1 VKDEIEMTDELEDRR
16 LVKRLLA
23 HDREAFNAFFDG
35 YFPRLYRFAR
45 TRLGN
50 DPDTTKEVVQV
61 TLTKA
66 IRKLAT
72 YRGEAA
78 LFTWLC
84 TICRNEI
91 AEYRERVAR
100 ERRHVVLTEDA
111 ADIRAA
117 VEAIAA
123 PESDD
128 PEHNFRR
135 LETTRLI
142 QVALDQLPAHYGNAL
157 EWKYLYGYSVEE
169 IAAKLGVGLEAAQS
183 LLARAKRAFQEVY
196 GTLTND
202 LVGGATK
209 GGQSV
214 ANPT

>member
-1 VKDEIEMTDELEDRR
+1 MTDELEDRR

-23 HDREAFNAFFDG
+23 HDRDAFNEFFDG

-45 TRLGN
+45 ARMS
-50 DPDTTKEVVQV
+50 DDRDATKEIVQV

-66 IRKLAT
+66 IRKLAS

-78 LFTWLC
+78 FFTWLC
-84 TICRNEI
+84 TICRHEI
-91 AEYRERVAR
+91 ADHHERVAR
-100 ERRHVVLTEDA
+100 ERQHVVLTEDSP
-111 ADIRAA
+111 DIRAA
-117 VEAIAA
+117 VESLAA

-128 PEHNFRR
+128 PEDNFRR

-157 EWKYLYGYSVEE
+157 EWKYVYGFSIEE

-183 LLARAKRAFQEVY
+183 LLARAKRGFHDVY
-196 GTLTND
+196 GALTSE
-202 LVGGATK
+202 LVAEQGK
-209 GGQSV
+209 GGRKTV
-214 ANPT
+214 VDAL

>member
-1 VKDEIEMTDELEDRR
+1 MTDELEDRR

-45 TRLGN
+45 TRLG
-50 DPDTTKEVVQV
+50 DQPDTTKEIVQV

-84 TICRNEI
+84 TICRHEI
-91 AEYRERVAR
+91 AEHHERVAR
-100 ERRHVVLTEDA
+100 DRRHVVLTEDA
-111 ADIRAA
+111 PDIRAA

-123 PESDD
+123 PESDE
-128 PEHNFRR
+128 PESNFRR

-142 QVALDQLPAHYGNAL
+142 QVALDQLPANYGNAL

-196 GTLTND
+196 TTLTDD
-202 LVGGATK
+202 LVHGATRD
-209 GGQSV
+209 GRTAAES
-214 ANPT
+214 P

>member
-1 VKDEIEMTDELEDRR
+1 MTDELEDRR

-23 HDREAFNAFFDG
+23 HDRDAFNAFFDG

-45 TRLGN
+45 TRLGG
-50 DPDTTKEVVQV
+50 DPDTTKEIVQV

-66 IRKLAT
+66 IRKLGS

-91 AEYRERVAR
+91 ADHRARVAR

-111 ADIRAA
+111 PEIRAA

-123 PESDD
+123 PQSDE

-135 LETTRLI
+135 LEATRLI
-142 QVALDQLPAHYGNAL
+142 QVALDQLPTHYGNAL
-157 EWKYLYGYSVEE
+157 EWKYVYGFSVEE
-169 IAAKLGVGLEAAQS
+169 IAEKLGVGVEAAQS
-183 LLARAKRAFQEVY
+183 LLARAKRGFQEVY
-196 GTLTND
+196 TTLTRD
-202 LVGGATK
+202 LVVERAEGG
-209 GGQSV
+209 GV
-214 ANPT
+214 AADSP

>member
-1 VKDEIEMTDELEDRR
+1 MTDELEDRR

-45 TRLGN
+45 IRLG
-50 DPDTTKEVVQV
+50 DDADTTKEIVQV

-66 IRKLAT
+66 IRKLAS

-91 AEYRERVAR
+91 ADHRARVAR
-100 ERRHVVLTEDA
+100 DRRHVVLTEDTP
-111 ADIRAA
+111 DIRAA
-117 VEAIAA
+117 VEAVAA

-128 PEHNFRR
+128 PESNFRR

-142 QVALDQLPAHYGNAL
+142 QVALDQLPTSYGNAL
-157 EWKYLYGYSVEE
+157 EWKYVYGYSVEE

-196 GTLTND
+196 ATLTTD
-202 LVGGATK
+202 LVSDATSGGRSA
-209 GGQSV
+209 
-214 ANPT
+214 AEPT

>member
-1 VKDEIEMTDELEDRR
+1 MTDELEDRR

-23 HDREAFNAFFDG
+23 GDRAAFNAFFDG

-45 TRLGN
+45 TRLGGE
-50 DPDTTKEVVQV
+50 PDTTKEIVQV

-66 IRKLAT
+66 VRKLAT

-84 TICRNEI
+84 TICRHEI
-91 AEYRERVAR
+91 AEHHERVAR
-100 ERRHVVLTEDA
+100 DRRYVVLTEDA
-111 ADIRAA
+111 PDIRAA

-128 PEHNFRR
+128 PETSFRR

-142 QVALDQLPAHYGNAL
+142 QVALDQLPASYGNAL
-157 EWKYLYGYSVEE
+157 EWKYLYGHSVEE

-196 GTLTND
+196 TALTND
-202 LVGGATK
+202 VVGGATK
-209 GGQSV
+209 DGQT
-214 ANPT
+214 ATEPL

>member
-1 VKDEIEMTDELEDRR
+1 MTDELEDRR

-45 TRLGN
+45 ARLGD

-66 IRKLAT
+66 MRKLSS

-78 LFTWLC
+78 FFTWLC

-91 AEYRERVAR
+91 ADHHERVAR
-100 ERRHVVLTEDA
+100 DRRHVVLTEDSP
-111 ADIRAA
+111 DIKAA

-123 PESDD
+123 PESDE
-128 PEHNFRR
+128 PEANFRR

-157 EWKYLYGYSVEE
+157 EWKYVYGLSVDE
-169 IAAKLGVGLEAAQS
+169 IAAKLGLGIEAAQS
-183 LLARAKRAFQEVY
+183 LLARAKRGFQEVY
-196 GTLTND
+196 GTLTSD
-202 LVGGATK
+202 LVNGDPK
-209 GGQSV
+209 GSRKP
-214 ANPT
+214 AAEMP

>member
-1 VKDEIEMTDELEDRR
+1 MTDDLEDRR
-16 LVKRLLA
+16 LVKRVLA
-23 HDREAFNAFFDG
+23 HDREAFDAFFEG

-45 TRLGN
+45 TRLGD
-50 DPDTTKEVVQV
+50 DPDTTKEIVQV

-91 AEYRERVAR
+91 AEHYERVAR
-100 ERRHVVLTEDA
+100 ERRHVVLTEDGP
-111 ADIRAA
+111 DIRAA

-128 PEHNFRR
+128 PESNFRR
-135 LETTRLI
+135 LETMRLI
-142 QVALDQLPAHYGNAL
+142 QVALDQLPAHYTNAL

-183 LLARAKRAFQEVY
+183 LLARAKRGFQEVY
-196 GTLTND
+196 ATLTNE
-202 LVGGATK
+202 LVGGEKK
-209 GGQSV
+209 GDRSV
-214 ANPT
+214 ADPL

>member
-1 VKDEIEMTDELEDRR
+1 MTDELEDRR

-45 TRLGN
+45 ARLG
-50 DPDTTKEVVQV
+50 DQPDTTKEIVQV

-66 IRKLAT
+66 MRKLAT

-91 AEYRERVAR
+91 AEHHQRMAR
-100 ERRHVVLTEDA
+100 ERRHIVLTEDA
-111 ADIRAA
+111 PDIRAA

-123 PESDD
+123 PDSDD
-128 PEHNFRR
+128 PESNFRR

-142 QVALDQLPAHYGNAL
+142 QVALDQLPTNYGNAL

-169 IAAKLGVGLEAAQS
+169 IAAKLGIGLEAAQS

-196 GTLTND
+196 TTLTKD
-202 LVGGATK
+202 LVGGGAK
-209 GGQSV
+209 RGL
-214 ANPT
+214 AAAEAL

>member
-1 VKDEIEMTDELEDRR
+1 MTDELEDRR

-23 HDREAFNAFFDG
+23 HDREAFNAFFEG

-45 TRLGN
+45 TRLGD
-50 DPDTTKEVVQV
+50 DPDTVKEIVQV

-66 IRKLAT
+66 IRKLSS

-78 LFTWLC
+78 FFTWLC

-91 AEYRERVAR
+91 ADHRARVAR
-100 ERRHVVLTEDA
+100 DRQHVVLTEDTP
-111 ADIRAA
+111 DIRAA

-123 PESDD
+123 PASDD

-157 EWKYLYGYSVEE
+157 EWKYVYGFSVEE
-169 IAAKLGVGLEAAQS
+169 IAAKLGLGLEAAQS
-183 LLARAKRAFQEVY
+183 LLARAKRGFQEVY
-196 GTLTND
+196 GTLTSELANEQM
-202 LVGGATK
+202 K
-209 GGQSV
+209 GDRNTVVES
-214 ANPT
+214 P

>member
-1 VKDEIEMTDELEDRR
+1 MTDALEDRR

-45 TRLGN
+45 TRLGD
-50 DPDTTKEVVQV
+50 DPDTLKEIVQV
-61 TLTKA
+61 TLSKA
-66 IRKLAT
+66 VRSLAS

-91 AEYRERVAR
+91 NDHVARVAK
-100 ERRHVVLTEDA
+100 ERKHVVLTEDS

-117 VEAIAA
+117 VESLAA
-123 PESDD
+123 PESDE
-128 PEHNFRR
+128 PEDRFRR

-157 EWKYLYGYSVEE
+157 EWKYVQGFSVEE
-169 IAAKLGVGLEAAQS
+169 IAAKLGVGFEAAQS

-196 GTLTND
+196 GTLTREVVSGTSD
-202 LVGGATK
+202 IGSRGTATE
-209 GGQSV
+209 
-214 ANPT
+214 T

>member
-1 VKDEIEMTDELEDRR
+1 MTDELEDRR

-23 HDREAFNAFFDG
+23 HDREAFTAFFDG

-45 TRLGN
+45 ARLGD
-50 DPDTTKEVVQV
+50 DPDTTKEIVQV

-66 IRKLAT
+66 IRKLAS

-78 LFTWLC
+78 FFTWLC
-84 TICRNEI
+84 TICRHEI
-91 AEYRERVAR
+91 ADYRERVAR
-100 ERRHVVLTEDA
+100 ERQHVVLTEDTP
-111 ADIRAA
+111 DIRAA

-142 QVALDQLPAHYGNAL
+142 QVALDQLPTHYGDAL
-157 EWKYLYGYSVEE
+157 EWKYVYGFSVDE
-169 IAAKLGVGLEAAQS
+169 IAAKLGIGFEAAQS
-183 LLARAKRAFQEVY
+183 LLARAKRAFQEIY
-196 GTLTND
+196 GALTVE
-202 LVGGATK
+202 LR
-209 GGQSV
+209 S
-214 ANPT
+214 NPGRNSPKTAAETP

>member
-1 VKDEIEMTDELEDRR
+1 MTDELEDRR

-45 TRLGN
+45 ARLGD
-50 DPDTTKEVVQV
+50 DPDTTKEIVQV

-66 IRKLAT
+66 IRKLDS

-91 AEYRERVAR
+91 ADHRDRVAR
-100 ERRHVVLTEDA
+100 ERRHVVLTEDQPE
-111 ADIRAA
+111 IRAA

-128 PEHNFRR
+128 PESNFRR
-135 LETTRLI
+135 FETTRLI
-142 QVALDQLPAHYGNAL
+142 QVALDQLPTHYGNAL
-157 EWKYLYGYSVEE
+157 EWKYVYGYSVDE
-169 IAAKLGVGLEAAQS
+169 IAAKLGIGIEAAQS
-183 LLARAKRAFQEVY
+183 LLARSKRAFQEVY
-196 GTLTND
+196 STLTSD
-202 LVGGATK
+202 LQGQTGEGGSKTAADA
-209 GGQSV
+209 S
-214 ANPT
+214 

>member
-1 VKDEIEMTDELEDRR
+1 MTDDLEDRR

-23 HDREAFNAFFDG
+23 HDREAFTAFFDG

-45 TRLGN
+45 TRLGG

-66 IRKLAT
+66 IRKLSS

-78 LFTWLC
+78 FFTWLC

-91 AEYRERVAR
+91 ADHRERVAR
-100 ERRHVVLTEDA
+100 ERKHVVLTEDA
-111 ADIRAA
+111 PDIRAA

-123 PESDD
+123 PEADE
-128 PEHNFRR
+128 PENSFRR

-142 QVALDQLPAHYGNAL
+142 QVALDQLPLHYGNAL
-157 EWKYLYGYSVEE
+157 EWKYVYGFSVDE
-169 IAAKLGVGLEAAQS
+169 IAAKLGVGVEAAQS
-183 LLARAKRAFQEVY
+183 LLARAKRGFQ
-196 GTLTND
+196 
-202 LVGGATK
+202 
-209 GGQSV
+209 
-214 ANPT
+214 

>member
-1 VKDEIEMTDELEDRR
+1 MTDELDDRR

-23 HDREAFNAFFDG
+23 HDREAFNEFFDG

-45 TRLGN
+45 ARLGG
-50 DPDTTKEVVQV
+50 DRDTTKEIVQV

-66 IRKLAT
+66 VRKLAS

-78 LFTWLC
+78 FFTWLC
-84 TICRNEI
+84 TICRHEI
-91 AEYRERVAR
+91 ADHRERVAR
-100 ERRHVVLTEDA
+100 DRQHVVLTEDT

-123 PESDD
+123 PESDE
-128 PEHNFRR
+128 PETNFKR

-157 EWKYLYGYSVEE
+157 EWKYVYGFSVDE
-169 IAAKLGVGLEAAQS
+169 IAAKLGVGIEAAQS
-183 LLARAKRAFQEVY
+183 LLARAKRGFQEVY
-196 GTLTND
+196 GTLSSE
-202 LVGGATK
+202 LGGDAARRGRAVATK
-209 GGQSV
+209 TS
-214 ANPT
+214 

>member
-1 VKDEIEMTDELEDRR
+1 MTDELEDRR

-45 TRLGN
+45 TRLGD
-50 DPDTTKEVVQV
+50 DPDTTKEIVQV

-66 IRKLAT
+66 MRKLES

-84 TICRNEI
+84 SICRNEI
-91 AEYRERVAR
+91 ADHRERVAR
-100 ERRHVVLTEDA
+100 ERKHVVLTEDTP
-111 ADIRAA
+111 DIRAA

-128 PEHNFRR
+128 PESNFRR

-157 EWKYLYGYSVEE
+157 EWKYVYGYSVEE

-183 LLARAKRAFQEVY
+183 LLARAKRGFQEVY
-196 GTLTND
+196 ATLTSE
-202 LVGGATK
+202 LVSDTERRGSPAADA
-209 GGQSV
+209 S
-214 ANPT
+214 